1 LIDSGNNVYGVIL
14 KNISNVEGNSQ
25 NTKTSME
32 ATEEEQALLMALENS
47 AKGRGG
53 TTNEGEMAKK
63 QPTLKLLE
71 AFSTAVIIGAKK
83 RKYLKE

>member
-1 LIDSGNNVYGVIL
+1 
-14 KNISNVEGNSQ
+14 
-25 NTKTSME
+25 ME

-63 QPTLKLLE
+63 QPTLKLLG
-71 AFSTAVIIGAKK
+71 AFSTAVIH
-83 RKYLKE
+83 